1 MPKRLIASSAIALSL
16 VAGLVLLPDR
26 RSPELENYARTRYRP
41 HYNIHHRGSGRRHI
55 ITAIALG

>member
-1 MPKRLIASSAIALSL
+1 MTKRLIASNAIALSL
-16 VAGLVLLPDR
+16 MVGLVLLPDR
-26 RSPELENYARTRYRP
+26 RSPELEGYATRYRP